1 MWMSNTATTALLMPI
16 LEAVL
21 NELERH
27 KVMTDVVKDEQ
38 QEAEDSLQNE
48 QREPLQDC
56 SGSSSNELAFE
67 NQ

>member
-27 KVMTDVVKDEQ
+27 KGMTDVVKDEQ

-48 QREPLQDC
+48 QREPLHDC
-56 SGSSSNELAFE
+56 SGSNEVAFE